1 MAGCGAR
8 KHEGCDSFRRF
19 VAPFLLAVRLRMA
32 AEDMYSCVCVCVC
45 VFVFVI
51 ACVYMCVGEKQQKA
65 TKMSDI
71 F

>member
-8 KHEGCDSFRRF
+8 EHEGCDSFRRF
-19 VAPFLLAVRLRMA
+19 VAPFLLAVRIPMA
-32 AEDMYSCVCVCVC
+32 AEDMYSCVYVC

>member
-1 MAGCGAR
+1 
-8 KHEGCDSFRRF
+8 
-19 VAPFLLAVRLRMA
+19 MA
-32 AEDMYSCVCVCVC
+32 AEDMYFCVYVC

-65 TKMSDI
+65 TKMYDI